1 MALMVEKPAAHRLFF
16 AFWPDDSMREAL
28 AHLTRKAARASG
40 GRPVPVE
47 NLHSTAVFLGSVHD
61 DRLPS
66 VSAAASELQHAP
78 VQLTFDRL
86 EHWAKPALLCL
97 GCTKPQQPASDLV
110 ASLSKLLIGQGL
122 APDLKP
128 FRPHVTIAR
137 KVARPH
143 EVGPVHPI
151 DWRIDQLALVESVT
165 APEGPRYTVL
175 QQWPLRG

>member
-1 MALMVEKPAAHRLFF
+1 MVEKPATHRLFF
-16 AFWPDDSMREAL
+16 AFWPDDSMREVL
-28 AHLTRKAARASG
+28 AHATRKAARASG
-40 GRPVPVE
+40 GRPVPAE
-47 NLHSTAVFLGSVHD
+47 NLHSTVAFLGSVPD

-66 VSAAASELQHAP
+66 VVIAASELQHAP
-78 VQLTFDRL
+78 LLLTFDRL

-97 GCTKPQQPASDLV
+97 GCTKSQQSASDLA

-128 FRPHVTIAR
+128 YRPHVTIAR

-143 EVGPVHPI
+143 EIGAVHPI
-151 DWRIDQLALVESVT
+151 EWCIDQLALVESVT
-165 APEGPRYTVL
+165 PPGGPRYTVL